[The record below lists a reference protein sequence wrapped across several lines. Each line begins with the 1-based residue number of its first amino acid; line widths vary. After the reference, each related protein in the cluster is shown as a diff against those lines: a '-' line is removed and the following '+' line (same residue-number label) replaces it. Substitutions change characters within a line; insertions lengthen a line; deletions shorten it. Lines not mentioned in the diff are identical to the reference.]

1 MSPEEVSAIAAPP
14 ALDTVTLDHSRSN
27 GVGRLVGTLA
37 AILLFLSLNMFG
49 SLVLT
54 GVVEEKTTSVVEILL
69 AHVRAHV
76 LLAGKVLGIGL
87 IALAQF
93 SLLVVAGVVSLRISG
108 ITVPGEVWVALP
120 ATHRLVRRRVRL
132 LRHVVRAGRLVRL
145 PPGGRPIVGRAGVV
159 DLHRRLPRRLHR
171 RRRPGFDGG
180 DGAVDP
186 SAVRPAA
193 DAAAHR
199 HRSRPGVAGGPRRGA
214 ARGRGV
220 GRSSDSPAR
229 STPARCCTAAAASPG
244 ARPCA
249 CAPPRRSGHS
259 GRSPVASLVV
269 PWSL

>member
-1 MSPEEVSAIAAPP
+1 M
-14 ALDTVTLDHSRSN
+14 TLDHSRSN

-108 ITVPGEVWVALP
+108 TTVPGDVWVALP
-120 ATHRLVRRRVRL
+120 ATIGWFVGGFAFYATLFAL
-132 LRHVVRAGRLVRL
+132 AGLVRL

-186 SAVRPAA
+186 SPFAPLLMPLRIAT
-193 DAAAHR
+193 
-199 HRSRPGVAGGPRRGA
+199 GVAPVWQVVLAAVLLVAAVWGVIRLAGA
-214 ARGRGV
+214 IY
-220 GRSSDSPAR
+220 AR
-229 STPARCCTAAAASPG
+229 SLLHRGSRITWRQALRLRS
-244 ARPCA
+244 
-249 CAPPRRSGHS
+249 PRRSGHS
-259 GRSPVASLVV
+259 GRSPVAGGWCRGRL
-269 PWSL
+269 